1 MKRKI
6 MAVMLVSAMTLSL
19 TACGGKNGGGDVAGT
34 NSEAGSPVAESVS
47 GDKDTLKVWCW
58 DPNFNI
64 YAIEKAA
71 ELYSADHE
79 GFNVEVSEIPSGDIE
94 TKLTTIVSSGDLS
107 LLPDVFL
114 MQDNSFQKYVQNYPD
129 IFTDLTDSGIDFSQ
143 FAEAKVAY
151 STVDG
156 RNMGIPF
163 DNGAAIN
170 CMRTDILE
178 QAGFTLDDFTDIT
191 WSDYMEKAKVIKEK
205 TGFPILTAQAG
216 APDIIMMMMQSCG
229 NSLFNKDGSVN
240 IEGNDILKQCME
252 IYSSM
257 VKDGTILEVTDGDQY
272 IASLNNGSVASTING
287 CWIMASI
294 IAQENQSGNWG
305 ITNLPKLDG
314 EADATNYSNNGG
326 SSWVITSN
334 CKNKEQAFDFFKSTF
349 AGSTEFY
356 DDIISKGAL
365 STWAPA
371 GESEAYAEKS
381 EFFGGQEVYSMIVKF
396 ATKTPSNYTGPFYYD
411 ARDAVGIAL
420 SNVAQQGADPDS
432 EMKEAQS
439 AVEFN
444 MGN

>member
-19 TACGGKNGGGDVAGT
+19 TACGGKNGGGDGAGT
-34 NSEAGSPVAESVS
+34 NSEAVSTVAESVS

-71 ELYSADHE
+71 ELYSADYE
-79 GFNVEVSEIPSGDIE
+79 GLNVEISEMPSADIE

-143 FAEAKVAY
+143 FAEAKAAY

-156 RNMGIPF
+156 RHMGIPF

-205 TGFPILTAQAG
+205 TGLPILTVQAG

-229 NSLFNKDGSVN
+229 ASLFNKDGSVN

-287 CWIMASI
+287 CWIMASV

-305 ITNLPKLDG
+305 ITNLPRLDG
-314 EADATNYSNNGG
+314 VADATNYSNNGG

-334 CKNKEQAFDFFKSTF
+334 CKNKDKVFDFFKNTF

-365 STWAPA
+365 ATWAPA
-371 GESEAYAEKS
+371 GKSEAYAEKS
-381 EFFGGQEVYSMIVKF
+381 EFFGGQEIYSMIVDF

-420 SNVAQQGADPDS
+420 SNVAQQGADPES

>member
-6 MAVMLVSAMTLSL
+6 TAVMLVSAMTLSL
-19 TACGGKNGGGDVAGT
+19 TACGGKNGGGDGAGT
-34 NSEAGSPVAESVS
+34 NSEAVSTVAESVS

-71 ELYSADHE
+71 ELYSADYE
-79 GFNVEVSEIPSGDIE
+79 GFNVEISEMPSADIE

-143 FAEAKVAY
+143 FAEAKAAY

-156 RNMGIPF
+156 RHMGIPF

-205 TGFPILTAQAG
+205 TGLPILTVQAG

-229 NSLFNKDGSVN
+229 ASLFNKDGSVN

-287 CWIMASI
+287 CWIMASV

-305 ITNLPKLDG
+305 ITNLPRLDG
-314 EADATNYSNNGG
+314 VADATNYSNNGG

-334 CKNKEQAFDFFKSTF
+334 CKNKDKVFDFFKNTF

-365 STWAPA
+365 ATWAPA
-371 GESEAYAEKS
+371 GKSEAYAEKS
-381 EFFGGQEVYSMIVKF
+381 EFFGGQEIYSMIVDF

-420 SNVAQQGADPDS
+420 SNVAQQGADPES

-439 AVEFN
+439 AVKFN